1 MAARGW
7 RARCQKD
14 PTEVQNEAPT
24 HPRLRWRGPPLSS
37 RHPLRGTSDGR
48 QAKRDP
54 SACVTVEVRLVRE
67 VPGGPGG
74 HWTGGLAVKDCHR
87 AAYPIYFAQCSPAS
101 FSPVRLLVGGD
112 ANAGVGA
119 QVVGVWVGDDAVNRS
134 DTACR
139 RPRRRPVARAAS
151 HIRLGPATQRPT
163 RSSTGQSRRRW
174 RWAPRRRHARGGLDE
189 AWLEGEKKEKHGVE
203 GYCWEPLILGRCR
216 VPISAPVTLGAGARG
231 RPSRLGFG
239 QRSLRGA
246 PGMPSIRTAGMLA
259 HQLMRHGVRWVVVG
273 VGGRLAKS
281 LNPPPYPPGH
291 D

>member
-1 MAARGW
+1 MAGALPKGPDRSPERGT
-7 RARCQKD
+7 D
-14 PTEVQNEAPT
+14 T
-24 HPRLRWRGPPLSS
+24 PRLRWRGPPLSS

-189 AWLEGEKKEKHGVE
+189 AW
-203 GYCWEPLILGRCR
+203 
-216 VPISAPVTLGAGARG
+216 
-231 RPSRLGFG
+231 
-239 QRSLRGA
+239 
-246 PGMPSIRTAGMLA
+246 
-259 HQLMRHGVRWVVVG
+259 
-273 VGGRLAKS
+273 
-281 LNPPPYPPGH
+281 
-291 D
+291 